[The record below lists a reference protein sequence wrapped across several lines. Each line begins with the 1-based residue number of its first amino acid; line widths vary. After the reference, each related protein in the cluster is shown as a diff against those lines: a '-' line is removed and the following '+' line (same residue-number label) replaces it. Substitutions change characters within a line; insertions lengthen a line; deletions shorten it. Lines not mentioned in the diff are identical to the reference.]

1 MLTLKIYLKSGVE
14 VGWLSAEGIDDVRLA
29 VEFLVN
35 HESKDSHHGC
45 SSVIQF
51 NGTFLHLFLGGSLP
65 REHSVSEITG
75 VFAGTVVLHD
85 EQLEESNES
94 ENLNKSGVG
103 NVGESGD
110 TGFDRGKGGSGVI
123 NVSGNTGAK
132 GCVDVTENGKHG
144 NASVLDLDVTKTVES
159 GLVNSVQHVQ
169 RVPESQRFLS
179 SEFGIES
186 GKSGRCSG
194 CLLRSKGNGGADKK
208 GKDSSSL
215 HCIILYSILL
225 EC

>member
-144 NASVLDLDVTKTVES
+144 NASVLDLDLSQAIES
-159 GLVNSVQHVQ
+159 SLVSGTDHVHGIPESEGHLGTDLSLKVGGVQ
-169 RVPESQRFLS
+169 R
-179 SEFGIES
+179 GAGS
-186 GKSGRCSG
+186 GVVGRGGECGRGSDEGGEDAGGGLHG
-194 CLLRSKGNGGADKK
+194 CVV
-208 GKDSSSL
+208 
-215 HCIILYSILL
+215 
-225 EC
+225 